1 MEGFK
6 IYWRFVLIYLKCR
19 MEYRF
24 AFFMDIFMPI
34 FSYSINYLT
43 IWIILNRFSSIRGW
57 GFNEI
62 MFLYTINLF
71 SYGLAGIIFYSPMR
85 SLDNL
90 VRQGKFDM
98 FLTKPMNPFLHLISR
113 QFQHIFIG
121 HLVLSS
127 IVFFICLSRLNV
139 TWSVV
144 KIVWLIFVL
153 LGATLIQAAF
163 MIITG
168 CLSFWYTNSTS
179 VASSILNSLRGFID
193 YPISIYNKGLKI
205 LLTFI
210 LPYGFISFYPA
221 QYFLNKTNDIVFHPF
236 FQYGTPVVGILLFI
250 IAYRIWLVGVNHYNS
265 AGA

>member
-1 MEGFK
+1 MEDLK
-6 IYWRFVLIYLKCR
+6 IYWRFILIYLKCR

-24 AFFMDIFMPI
+24 AFFMDIFMPV
-34 FSYSINYLT
+34 FSYTINYFT
-43 IWIILNRFSSIRGW
+43 IWIILNRFNSIRGW
-57 GFNEI
+57 GFDEI

-71 SYGLAGIIFYSPMR
+71 SYGLAGIIFYTPMA

-113 QFQHIFIG
+113 QFEHIFIG
-121 HLVLSS
+121 HLILSS
-127 IVFFICLSRLNV
+127 IVLVTCLSRLGII
-139 TWSVV
+139 WSGT
-144 KIVWLIFVL
+144 KIIWLIFIL
-153 LGATLIQAAF
+153 FGATLIQASV

-179 VASSILNSLRGFID
+179 VASSILNSLRGFIN
-193 YPISIYNKGLKI
+193 YPISIYNKGLRI

-210 LPYGFISFYPA
+210 LPYGFISFYPS
-221 QYFLNKTNDIVFHPF
+221 QYFLNKTDVIFHPL
-236 FQYGTPVVGILLFI
+236 FQYGTPIVGILFFI
-250 IAYRIWLVGVNHYNS
+250 LAYKIWLYGVDHYNS